1 MITSIVTRQ
10 KELGVIQAIGLDAR
24 QLLKMLSCE
33 GMVFVAGTLAASLTV
48 GNLVGYLVYL
58 WGKEAHFMSLTSYHY
73 PMWETLLLAAVL
85 ILGQLVVT
93 FIISRRLRRQSIIDR
108 IRGTE

>member
-1 MITSIVTRQ
+1 MKRVPRI
-10 KELGVIQAIGLDAR
+10 
-24 QLLKMLSCE
+24 
-33 GMVFVAGTLAASLTV
+33 LA
-48 GNLVGYLVYL
+48 
-58 WGKEAHFMSLTSYHY
+58 
-73 PMWETLLLAAVL
+73 LLLAAVL

>member
-1 MITSIVTRQ
+1 
-10 KELGVIQAIGLDAR
+10 
-24 QLLKMLSCE
+24 
-33 GMVFVAGTLAASLTV
+33 
-48 GNLVGYLVYL
+48 
-58 WGKEAHFMSLTSYHY
+58 MSLTSYHY